1 MIRALRKGQTYISVM
16 YKNDYFSNN
25 LYCSTSLEIE
35 DNRTTIILD
44 FKKIKRSKIKT
55 DSNDD
60 LDYLMEYIENL
71 SSIEFNDEQITKKL
85 IYNGVKQNSNILVKL
100 ISETSKEVQMNMVY
114 MDSENFKLKTKI

>member
-85 IYNGVKQNSNILVKL
+85 IYSGVKQNSNILVKL